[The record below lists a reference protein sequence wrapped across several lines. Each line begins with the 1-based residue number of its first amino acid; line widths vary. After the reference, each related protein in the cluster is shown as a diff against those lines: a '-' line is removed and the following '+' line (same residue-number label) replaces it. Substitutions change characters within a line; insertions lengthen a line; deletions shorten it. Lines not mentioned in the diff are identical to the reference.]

1 MKSLFK
7 KTLNAYVFQKY
18 DLFCLEGI
26 SLVNTLYPTKRL
38 RFHNKW
44 FIYSEEPVL
53 VEGMFKKRR
62 WTLH

>member
-44 FIYSEEPVL
+44 FIYSGEPVL
-53 VEGMFKKRR
+53 VEGMYKRR
-62 WTLH
+62 